1 MLRLCLSEHSVS
13 IYYLI
18 NKAVSWK
25 RHLKEKKKKKLLKAA
40 RPGSYVGMKVLP
52 DAAEGTEAKQG
63 TVAAP
68 AAAG

>member
-1 MLRLCLSEHSVS
+1 MLHLCLSEHSVS

-25 RHLKEKKKKKLLKAA
+25 RCLKEKKKLLKAA
-40 RPGSYVGMKVLP
+40 RSGSCVGMKVLL
-52 DAAEGTEAKQG
+52 DAAEGTKAKQDI
-63 TVAAP
+63 VAAP

>member
-1 MLRLCLSEHSVS
+1 MLHLCLSEHSVS

-25 RHLKEKKKKKLLKAA
+25 RHLKGKKKKLLKAA
-40 RPGSYVGMKVLP
+40 CSGSCVGMKVLP
-52 DAAEGTEAKQG
+52 DAAEGTKAKQG
-63 TVAAP
+63 MVAAP